1 MLPKR
6 RQAIPKGSLRW
17 AVRVAEATAW
27 ATALLVLLLLHADDL
42 PDDTYRWGLIASGAL
57 ALWLLVQFRLLIP
70 RFRERRWMLW
80 FCLLANLGFAGWISG
95 ILSHDVAATHLLFVP
110 VIVAGGLLGRF
121 PESFLTPVLALGGY
135 YLVHEVTGSPPS
147 PTSLA
152 LTGGVFLLAGGV
164 AGLVSRELRDHYR
177 AEKEEHR
184 LATAVRYR
192 LMSVLDAVDEAI
204 VFSDRAGV
212 VRVVNRR
219 AGDIFQINPD
229 EHLGLLHV
237 NLLRVL
243 ARKTE
248 DPEDFMELFQQL
260 RDEPDK
266 ELRIEVEQIIPERR
280 QLRLFS
286 SPALDETG
294 ALVGRIDVYT
304 DITEGVRRAEE
315 IGRLYEEALRTAE
328 SYQRSLLPD
337 TPPTLPR
344 VTFVAHYV
352 PAAGRRAVCGD
363 FYDFVSLSDGR
374 QGVVLGDVV
383 GIGPKA
389 VADGALTR
397 YTLKSFAE
405 EFTDPGG
412 LLERINPHI
421 GQHTSS
427 DRFVRLFLGLLDPE
441 RAVFEY
447 ASAGHVPPVVF
458 HGRTGEVEWLAEGG
472 LPLGVEE
479 TESYKVGH
487 VELEPGDMLVLYT
500 DGVTEAP
507 RRGRP
512 FGQGKF
518 LDLVKEYGVGTPG
531 EMSQAIRRAVDSWVE
546 DGELRDDLAI
556 IVCQVVPDSV
566 FAEPTRELVLPNETS
581 RLSELRAFV
590 ASFLAD
596 VRAPV
601 DVSAEIILATSEA
614 AANAVRHGRRID
626 GRSEIRLRLV
636 LEGARVSV
644 TVADDGPGF
653 SAPDL
658 GGFGLPDRFASGGR
672 GLFLMH
678 ELMDEVTISPSPE
691 GTIVAMTRSLSPERA
706 A

>member
-1 MLPKR
+1 MPPKR
-6 RQAIPKGSLRW
+6 RKRVPKGSVGW

-27 ATALLVLLLLHADDL
+27 ATAVLVVVLLHADEL
-42 PDDTYRWGLIASGAL
+42 PDDTYRWGLIAVGGLSV
-57 ALWLLVQFRLLIP
+57 WLLVQFRVLIR
-70 RFRERRWMLW
+70 RFQRSILMLW
-80 FCLLANLGFAGWISG
+80 LCLLVNLGFAGWISA
-95 ILSHDVAATHLLFVP
+95 ILSHDVAATHLLFLP
-110 VIVAGGLLGRF
+110 VIVAAGVLGRL
-121 PESFLTPVLALGGY
+121 PESFLTSLLALGGY
-135 YLVHEVTGSPPS
+135 YAVREFVGEPP
-147 PTSLA
+147 PPASLA
-152 LTGGVFLLAGGV
+152 LAGGV
-164 AGLVSRELRDHYR
+164 FVLAGAVAGLVARELRDHYR

-219 AGDIFQINPD
+219 AGDIFEIAPD
-229 EHLGLLHV
+229 EHLGLLYV

-243 ARKTE
+243 ARRTE
-248 DPEDFMELFQQL
+248 DPEDFMELFQSL

-266 ELRIEVEQIIPERR
+266 ELRIEVEQIIPARR
-280 QLRLFS
+280 KLRLFS

-304 DITEGVRRAEE
+304 DITESERRAEE
-315 IGRLYEEALRTAE
+315 IGRLYEEARRTAE

-344 VTFVAHYV
+344 VSFVAHYV

-363 FYDFVSLSDGR
+363 FYDFIPLSDGR

-397 YTLKSFAE
+397 YTLKSFAGQ
-405 EFTDPGG
+405 FTDPGS
-412 LLERINPHI
+412 LLEAINPHI
-421 GQHTSS
+421 QDQVSG
-427 DRFVRLFLGLLDPE
+427 DRFVRLFFGLLDPE

-447 ASAGHVPPVVF
+447 ASAGHVPPVLY
-458 HGRTGEVEWLAEGG
+458 HCRTGEVEWLGEGG
-472 LPLGVEE
+472 LPLGVDEQ
-479 TESYKVGH
+479 ESYKVGH

-507 RRGRP
+507 RMGRP

-518 LDLVKEYGVGTPG
+518 LDLVTEYGVGTPG
-531 EMSQAIRRAVDSWVE
+531 EMSQAIRRAVDAWVE
-546 DGELRDDLAI
+546 GGELRDDLAI
-556 IVCQVVPDSV
+556 IVCQVVPDSL
-566 FAEPTRELVLPNETS
+566 FGEPTRELVLPNETS

-601 DVSAEIILATSEA
+601 DVSAEVILAASEA
-614 AANAVRHGRRID
+614 AGNAVRHGRRTD
-626 GRSEIRLRLV
+626 GRSEIRIRLA
-636 LEGARVSV
+636 LEGSRVAV
-644 TVADDGPGF
+644 TVVDDGQGF
-653 SAPDL
+653 AGTVD
-658 GGFGLPDRFASGGR
+658 GDHALPDRFASGGR

-678 ELMDEVTISPSPE
+678 ELMDEVAITPSPE
-691 GTIVAMTRSLSPERA
+691 GTTVAMTRRLA
-706 A
+706 